1 MTFSKKRTAVR
12 FRKIKRKLEKAF
24 KVNREI
30 ELNEVQ
36 KLTFLTI
43 RKLINQSESTLLIAP
58 LSNSCYVEV
67 DNFFVKFDFTK
78 ATITNSKY
86 SYYVD
91 YDYENGKKLVDFFNK
106 KVEVRRQA
114 LEQKY
119 HIKTVENL
127 NSIIESIQL

>member
-1 MTFSKKRTAVR
+1 MSFRKKRNAVH
-12 FRKIKRKLEKAF
+12 FRKIKRGLDKIFKANT
-24 KVNREI
+24 VI
-30 ELNEVQ
+30 ELTEIQ

-43 RKLINQSESTLLIAP
+43 RKLINKPDSTLLIAP
-58 LSNSCYVEV
+58 LSNSCYVDV

>member
-1 MTFSKKRTAVR
+1 MTFSKKRITVH
-12 FRKIKRKLEKAF
+12 FRKIKRKLEKVF
-24 KVNREI
+24 KINSEI

-58 LSNSCYVEV
+58 LSNACYVEI
-67 DNFFVKFDFTK
+67 DNFFIKFDCTK

-91 YDYENGKKLVDFFNK
+91 YDYENGKKLVEFFNK
-106 KVEVRRQA
+106 KVEIRRML
-114 LEQKY
+114 LEEKY

-127 NSIIESIQL
+127 TNIIESI